1 MTGKPQRLLSLD
13 ALRGLS
19 VIGMVL
25 VNAVAVFHYRTGH
38 DVYGVLLHA
47 SWAGIT
53 LADLVFP
60 FFIFMVGV
68 SLPYALGGIKER
80 DGLTVAVFFKLSRR
94 ALLLFLIGLGLTLS
108 FADWSEPIRLLGVL
122 QRIGLTFLI
131 GAVLFLVCGWR
142 ALLALAVILL
152 VGYHGLLMLD
162 IPDAPRNLLVP
173 GQNFSSWVDRLILGA
188 HIYHP
193 TASLPFE
200 PEGLLG
206 TFPSVAQALLGAL
219 AGLYI
224 KTHGGT
230 VQTVIRFALAG
241 LLLLIMGYA
250 LSGLHPIIKALWSSS
265 FVLATTGYALVC
277 FALLIWVLDIRG
289 WRGWPVSFM
298 RAFGI
303 NAITAYVVHTYLLAP
318 VTTNTASVT
327 LVDGLSAFIGLHAA
341 ALFPAFAVI
350 FLTWIP
356 VEVMRRKG
364 WILKV

>member
-1 MTGKPQRLLSLD
+1 MTEKPQRLLALD

-25 VNAVAVFHYRTGH
+25 VNAVAVFHYRTEH
-38 DVYGVLLHA
+38 EVYSVLLHA

-68 SLPYALGGIKER
+68 SMPYALGGIKER
-80 DGLTVAVFFKLSRR
+80 KGLTVAVFFKLAKR

-108 FADWSEPIRLLGVL
+108 FADWAEPIRLLGVL
-122 QRIGLTFLI
+122 QRIGLTFLL
-131 GAVLFLVCGWR
+131 GAMLFLVSGWR
-142 ALLALAVILL
+142 TLLLIAVIIL
-152 VGYHGLLMLD
+152 VGYHGLLVLD
-162 IPDAPRNLLVP
+162 IPDAPRDLLAP

-193 TASLPFE
+193 AATLPFD

-206 TFPSVAQALLGAL
+206 TLPSVAQALLGAL

-230 VQTVIRFALAG
+230 VQTVMRFAVAG
-241 LLLLIMGYA
+241 ILLLTAGYA
-250 LSGLHPIIKALWSSS
+250 LNGLHPIVKAVWSST

-277 FALLIWVLDIRG
+277 FAFLIWLLDIKG
-289 WRGWPVSFM
+289 WRGWSVTFM
-298 RAFGI
+298 QAFGI
-303 NAITAYVVHTYLLAP
+303 NAITAYVIHTYLLAP

-327 LVDGLSAFIGLHAA
+327 LVNGLSPFMGVHAA
-341 ALFPAFAVI
+341 GLLPAFAVI
-350 FLTWIP
+350 ILTWLP
-356 VEVMRRKG
+356 VEIMRRKG

>member
-1 MTGKPQRLLSLD
+1 MTDKPQRLLALD
-13 ALRGLS
+13 AFRGLS
-19 VIGMVL
+19 VTGMVL
-25 VNAVAVFHYRTGH
+25 VNAVAVFHYRTGY
-38 DVYGVLLHA
+38 DVSGILLHA
-47 SWAGIT
+47 SWAGLT

-68 SLPYALGGIKER
+68 SMPYALGGIKER
-80 DGLTVAVFFKLSRR
+80 EGLTVAVFFKLAKR

-108 FADWSEPIRLLGVL
+108 FADWAEPIRLLGVL
-122 QRIGLTFLI
+122 QRIGITFLL

-142 ALLALAVILL
+142 TLLVVAATIL
-152 VGYHGLLMLD
+152 VGYHAILLLD

-193 TASLPFE
+193 AAKLPFE

-206 TFPSVAQALLGAL
+206 TLPSVAQALLGAL

-230 VQTVIRFALAG
+230 VQTVMRFAVAG
-241 LLLLIMGYA
+241 VILLTAGYA
-250 LSGLHPIIKALWSSS
+250 LNGLHPIVKALWSST

-277 FALLIWVLDIRG
+277 FAFLIWLLDIKG
-289 WRGWPVSFM
+289 WRGWPVTFM
-298 RAFGI
+298 QAFGI
-303 NAITAYVVHTYLLAP
+303 NAITAYVIHTYLLAP
-318 VTTNTASVT
+318 VTTHSASTA
-327 LVDGLSAFIGLHAA
+327 LVNAVSPFIGAHAA

-350 FLTWIP
+350 VLTWVP
-356 VEVMRRKG
+356 LDVMRRKG